1 MSSLYQIVAFDY
13 FCMIKLQISAY
24 KVPKTI
30 KLNRLKKYLYKSLR
44 VLGWIIGILILLILI
59 IFIALQIP
67 VVQNF
72 AKDQAVSYLEGKIK
86 TKVVIDNFEMGF
98 PKKFLLEGVYL
109 EDQKKDTLLYGKKIA
124 VNLNLFG
131 LFNNNLELND
141 IDIDGVVANISRDK
155 EGVFSFDYIADAFSS
170 SEVKKDS
177 AAPMKISLKDIE
189 LNKIRVSYND
199 ELTKNFANV
208 SLNHFD
214 TKVENFD
221 LQNLDFNVPKIT
233 IDGFRASLKQGIVEK
248 VAKETEIAVKEQA
261 ETNVLKINVE
271 EINLTKIFLDY
282 TSESGN
288 IKTVTDLAA
297 LNVLI
302 NTIDLEKQI
311 LDIKELRLTDTKSSL
326 AMTKKEQIKKLK
338 NEVITAAEKDTL
350 VPRNNWQVQLNSVK
364 IDSVDFKFD
373 YYNAV
378 ASRKGIDYKHLDL
391 KGLKLDANTF
401 FYSTQKISGIINNLK
416 IKDKSGVQIDSLTTD
431 FFYGNQGSYLKKLY
445 LKTPQT
451 ELKNEIIVGYESIS
465 TIGDD
470 VGNLA
475 LNATLKG
482 SQIGFKDILL
492 FAPDLEKSNPFKS
505 HPNAILKINS
515 RIAGKVNDFRIPNLE
530 LSGIGTTKI
539 VASGHVTGL
548 PNVNKMILNLDLKNF
563 ESSAKDLNDFLP
575 AGTIPKNIQLPS
587 RFTVNGKFNGGL
599 NNFKTDLKLKSTSG
613 NATIK
618 AMFDRTKKNAERYDA
633 NVQLDRFDIGRLIRN
648 DSVGIVSVDAKV
660 KGVGL
665 NPKTANATISGIV
678 KQAKFKGYNY
688 TNLNL
693 DGKIAN
699 GSFDAKADM
708 NDPNLTFKLATTGGF
723 KDKYP
728 SVKLKMNLDIA
739 DLNKLN
745 LHAGAL
751 KIKGNIVADVPTA
764 DLDFLNARID
774 LTNINYADG
783 KEQIVLDSIK
793 IRATATA
800 EKNTISLQSQ
810 FASADVDGQFK
821 LSEIGAALQ
830 NSIAKYFDANPT
842 AKKQKTGTQNLAFKI
857 NIKDDPTLQK
867 IIPNLT
873 SLQPVE
879 IVGRYNSV
887 NDTIAIKG
895 KIPKIVYN
903 GNTISGAVIDV
914 NTKGDSLVYDVV
926 VDDISN
932 KSFGLPYTKISGTVA
947 NNVANYDLLLK
958 DAKNKDQYAIS
969 GTLEAKDNNNTI
981 KLNSD
986 NFLLNYEKWTIPSDN
1001 SVVLNDKGLLVD
1013 NFILENN
1020 GSSIKVQS
1028 QNKKPN
1034 APLEIKLDNFDITTI
1049 TNIIKNENLDA
1060 TGILDGQVLLKNL
1073 QNKTLFTA
1081 DLNVANFTF
1090 NKDTVGN
1097 IAIKVDNNV
1106 SNIYNAK
1113 VAITGNGN
1121 QVNLDGIY
1129 TEDSETFDMV
1139 LDLEKLN
1146 MKSIQGF
1153 TMGNLTKSVGFLS
1166 GKFTVKGTAKNPDV
1180 NGTLDF
1186 NDVGFNV
1193 KQLNSNFK
1201 NINDQIVINQKGIV
1215 FDDFEISDEN
1225 DNKLF
1230 VKGEVLTQNFR
1241 DYGFDLK
1248 IDADNFR
1255 AVNSG
1260 PQDNDVFYGKLFL
1273 DTKLSVKG
1281 DLDQPIVEGTIKI
1294 NKDTDFTIVLPQSDP
1309 SIADR
1314 EGIVEF
1320 IDQDNPPLFDKLTLS
1335 DTLSQTKLRGIIASA
1350 QIEIVKEAAISI
1362 IIDKGNGDYLKLQ
1375 GEAQLNGGIDASGK
1389 TTLTGR
1395 YEFTE
1400 GSYEMTFNVIK
1411 RKFDIKKGSYILWT
1425 GEPTDAEVN
1434 ITAVYK
1440 TDASPIDLLE
1450 DQLGSLTAGARNT
1463 YKQKIPFETE
1473 LIMKGELLKPEI
1485 TFDIVLPD
1493 GNNSVSTEIIN
1504 ATKLKLEQI
1513 RQQPSELNKQV
1524 FALLL
1529 LNRFIGENPFS
1540 SEVGGTDAGTLAR
1553 QSASKILSQQLNN
1566 LASDLIDGVELNFDL
1581 ESTDDYT
1588 TGQKANK
1595 TDLNV
1600 GVSKKLLNDRLK
1612 VTVGSTI
1619 GLEGPQQ
1626 ANQET
1631 SKIAGDVALDY
1642 QLTKDGRYRVRA
1654 YRKNDYQVALQG
1666 QVVETGVAFIIT
1678 FDYNKFRELFHR
1690 SQEEKEAKQRLKE
1703 QKEREKAKEK
1713 NQDKSQDKE
1722 TEKEAVEDAQKD
1734 K

>member
-1 MSSLYQIVAFDY
+1 M
-13 FCMIKLQISAY
+13 
-24 KVPKTI
+24 
-30 KLNRLKKYLYKSLR
+30 KKYTYKTLR
-44 VLGWIIGILILLILI
+44 VIAWIFGILILLILVL
-59 IFIALQIP
+59 FIAIQIP
-67 VVQNF
+67 AVQNF
-72 AKDQAVSYLEGKIK
+72 AKDKAVSYLEGKIK

-98 PKKFLLEGVYL
+98 PKKFILEGVYL
-109 EDQKKDTLLYGKKIA
+109 ENQQKDTLLYGKKIA

-131 LFNNNLELND
+131 LINNKLQLND
-141 IDIDGVVANISRDK
+141 IDIDGVVANISRDNK
-155 EGVFSFDYIADAFSS
+155 GVFSFDYITEAFASE
-170 SEVKKDS
+170 EVKKDS
-177 AAPMKISLKDIE
+177 SAPMVISLNTIE
-189 LNKIRVSYND
+189 LNKIRINYD
-199 ELTKNFANV
+199 DDFTKNFANI

-221 LQNLDFNVPKIT
+221 LQKLDFNVPTIT
-233 IDGFRASLKQGIVEK
+233 IDGFRAKLKQGIVEK

-261 ETNVLKINVE
+261 ETNTLKLNVE
-271 EINLTKIFLDY
+271 EINLSQIYLDY

-288 IKTVTDLAA
+288 IKTVTDLAS
-297 LNVLI
+297 LKVLI
-302 NTIDLEKQI
+302 NAIDLEKQI
-311 LDIKELRLTDTKSSL
+311 VDIKEIKLTNTKSSL
-326 AMTKKEQIKKLK
+326 AMTKKEQVNQVKT
-338 NEVITAAEKDTL
+338 EVQTDTITTQ
-350 VPRNNWQVQLNSVK
+350 NNWQLKLNSIK

-373 YYNAV
+373 DYNSV
-378 ASRKGIDYKHLDL
+378 AIQKGIDYKHLDL
-391 KGLKLDANTF
+391 KGLKLDATTF
-401 FYSTQKISGIINNLK
+401 FYSEKMISGTINNFK
-416 IKDKSGVQIDSLTTD
+416 FSDKSGVQVDSLTTD

-451 ELKNEIIVGYESIS
+451 ELKNEIIVGYESIN

-470 VGNLA
+470 IGDLA
-475 LNATLKG
+475 LNATLEG
-482 SQIGFKDILL
+482 SQIGFKDILF
-492 FAPDLEKSNPFKS
+492 FAPDLAKSNPFKAN
-505 HPNAILKINS
+505 PNAILKINS
-515 RIAGKVNDFRIPNLE
+515 RISGKVNDFKIPNLE
-530 LSGIGTTKI
+530 LSGIGTTKV
-539 VASGHVTGL
+539 VASGTVTGL
-548 PNVNKMILNLDLKNF
+548 PDVEKMNLVLDLKNF
-563 ESSAKDLNDFLP
+563 QSSAKDLNDFLP
-575 AGTIPKNIQLPS
+575 AGTIPSNIQLPKNFS
-587 RFTVNGKFNGGL
+587 VSGKFNGGI
-599 NNFKTDLKLKSTSG
+599 NNFNTDLQLKSSSG

-618 AMFDRTKKNAERYDA
+618 ALFDRTRKNAERYNA
-633 NVQLDRFDIGRLIRN
+633 TVNLDRFDLGRLLRN
-648 DSVGIVSVDAKV
+648 DSIGKISINAKV

-665 NPKTANATISGIV
+665 NPKTANATISGTV
-678 KQAKFKGYNY
+678 KQAQFNRYNY

-693 DGKIAN
+693 DGSIAN
-699 GSFDAKADM
+699 GTFDVKADM
-708 NDPNLTFKLATTGGF
+708 NDPNLTFKLATSGGF

-728 SVKLKMNLDIA
+728 AVKLKMNLDIA

-745 LHAGAL
+745 LHAGPL

-774 LTNINYADG
+774 LTDLVYANE
-783 KEQIVLDSIK
+783 KEQVALDSIK
-793 IRATATA
+793 IRAIATA
-800 EKNTISLQSQ
+800 EKNTITLQSQ
-810 FASADVDGQFK
+810 FANADIDGQFK
-821 LSEIGAALQ
+821 LSEIGTALQ
-830 NSIAKYFDANPT
+830 NSIAKYFDANPN
-842 AKKQKTGTQNLAFKI
+842 AKKKATTDQQLAFKI

-926 VDDISN
+926 VDDISMA
-932 KSFGLPYTKISGTVA
+932 SFGLPYTKISGTVA
-947 NNVANYDLLLK
+947 NNIANYDLLLK
-958 DAKNKDQYAIS
+958 DAKGKDQYAIS
-969 GTLEAKDNNNTI
+969 GNLETKDNNNTV

-986 NFLLNYEKWTIPSDN
+986 NFLLNYEKWIIPNDN
-1001 SVVLNDKGLLVD
+1001 SVVLNEKGLTID
-1013 NFILENN
+1013 NFNLKNN
-1020 GSSIKVQS
+1020 GSAIKVQS
-1028 QNKKPN
+1028 QSKMPN
-1034 APLEIKLDNFDITTI
+1034 APIEVAFEKFDITTI
-1049 TNIIKNENLDA
+1049 TNVIKKENLDA
-1060 TGILDGQVLLKNL
+1060 SGVLDGTILLKNL
-1073 QNKTLFTA
+1073 KDNPLFTA
-1081 DLNVANFTF
+1081 DLNIENFTF

-1097 IAIKVDNNV
+1097 IGIKVDNTVAN
-1106 SNIYNAK
+1106 NYDAK

-1121 QVNLDGIY
+1121 EVNLNGTY
-1129 TEDSETFDMV
+1129 KADSKTFDLL
-1139 LDLEKLN
+1139 LDLEKLS

-1153 TMGNLTKSVGFLS
+1153 TMGNLTKSEGFLS
-1166 GKFTVKGTAKNPDV
+1166 GKFTVKGTSEAPAI

-1186 NDVGFNV
+1186 NAVGFNV
-1193 KQLNSNFK
+1193 KQLNSTFK
-1201 NINDQIVINQKGIV
+1201 DINDKIVIDQQGIA
-1215 FDDFEISDEN
+1215 FNDFEISDAN

-1230 VKGEVLTQNFR
+1230 VKGAVLTQNFR
-1241 DYGFDLK
+1241 DYGFDLN
-1248 IDADNFR
+1248 IEANNFR

-1260 PQDNDVFYGKLFL
+1260 PQDNDVYYGKLFL

-1281 DLDQPIVEGTIKI
+1281 DLNQPVVEGTIKI

-1320 IDQDNPPLFDKLTLS
+1320 IDQDNPPLFDKLTVS
-1335 DTLSQTKLRGIIASA
+1335 DTLAQTKLKGIIASA
-1350 QIEIVKEAAISI
+1350 NIEIVEEAAISI
-1362 IIDKGNGDYLKLQ
+1362 VIDKGNGDFLKLK
-1375 GEAQLNGGIDASGK
+1375 GEAQLTGGIDASGK

-1411 RKFDIKKGSYILWT
+1411 RKFDIKEGSYILWT
-1425 GEPTDAEVN
+1425 GEPTDADVN
-1434 ITAVYK
+1434 ITAIYK
-1440 TDASPIDLLE
+1440 TEAAPIDLVE
-1450 DQLGSLTAGARNT
+1450 DQLGTSTAGIRNT

-1473 LIMKGELLKPEI
+1473 LIMKGELLQPEI

-1493 GNNSVSTEIIN
+1493 GNNSVSTDIIN

-1513 RQQPSELNKQV
+1513 RQEPSELNKQV

-1540 SEVGGTDAGTLAR
+1540 SEAGGADAGSLAR

-1581 ESTDDYT
+1581 ESTEDYT
-1588 TGQKANK
+1588 TGEKANK

-1600 GVSKKLLNDRLK
+1600 GVSKSLLNDRLK

-1631 SKIAGDVALDY
+1631 NKIAGDVALDY

-1678 FDYNKFRELFHR
+1678 FDYDKFRELFHR
-1690 SQEEKEAKQRLKE
+1690 SKEEKEAKERMKE
-1703 QKEREKAKEK
+1703 QKLREKAKDQLE
-1713 NQDKSQDKE
+1713 
-1722 TEKEAVEDAQKD
+1722 EKEAKKEVEVDSQKE

>member
-1 MSSLYQIVAFDY
+1 M
-13 FCMIKLQISAY
+13 
-24 KVPKTI
+24 
-30 KLNRLKKYLYKSLR
+30 
-44 VLGWIIGILILLILI
+44 
-59 IFIALQIP
+59 
-67 VVQNF
+67 QNF
-72 AKDQAVSYLEGKIK
+72 AKDKAVSYLEGKIK
-86 TKVVIDNFEMGF
+86 TKVAIDNFEMGF

-131 LFNNNLELND
+131 LLNNKLELND
-141 IDIDGVVANISRDK
+141 IDIDGVVANISRDNK
-155 EGVFSFDYIADAFSS
+155 GVFSFDYITDAFASN
-170 SEVKKDS
+170 EVKKDS
-177 AAPMKISLKDIE
+177 SSPMEISLKDIE
-189 LNKIRVSYND
+189 LNKIRINYD
-199 ELTKNFANV
+199 DDLTKNFAKV

-214 TKVENFD
+214 TEVKNFD
-221 LQNLDFNVPKIT
+221 LQKLDFNVPKIT
-233 IDGFRASLKQGIVEK
+233 IDGFRANLKQGIVEK

-282 TSESGN
+282 TSESGHM
-288 IKTVTDLAA
+288 KTVTDLAS

-311 LDIKELRLTDTKSSL
+311 LDIKEIRLTNTKSSL
-326 AMTKKEQIKKLK
+326 AMTKKQQVIKEKEQIHPLE
-338 NEVITAAEKDTL
+338 NDTL
-350 VPRNNWQVQLNSVK
+350 IARNNWQLKLKSVK

-373 YYNAV
+373 DYNAV
-378 ASRKGIDYKHLDL
+378 ASSKGIDYKHLDL
-391 KGLKLDANTF
+391 KGLKLDASTF
-401 FYSTQKISGIINNLK
+401 FYSEKMISGVINNFK
-416 IKDKSGVQIDSLTTD
+416 IKDKSGVQVDSLTTD

-465 TIGDD
+465 TIGDNLGD
-470 VGNLA
+470 LA
-475 LNATLKG
+475 LNATLEG
-482 SQIGFKDILL
+482 SKIGFKDILF
-492 FAPDLEKSNPFKS
+492 FAPDLAKSNPFKS
-505 HPNAILKINS
+505 HPNAILKVNS
-515 RIAGKVNDFRIPNLE
+515 RISGKVNDFRIPNLE

-548 PNVNKMILNLDLKNF
+548 PDIQKTYLDLDLKNF
-563 ESSAKDLNDFLP
+563 ESTAKDLKDFLP
-575 AGTIPKNIQLPS
+575 AGTLPSNIQLPN
-587 RFTVNGKFNGGL
+587 RFSVNGKFNGSI
-599 NNFKTDLKLKSTSG
+599 NNFNTDLKLKSSSG

-618 AMFDRTKKNAERYDA
+618 AMFDRTRKNAERYDA
-633 NVQLDRFDIGRLIRN
+633 VVNLDRFDIGRLIKN
-648 DSVGIVSVDAKV
+648 DSVGIVSIDAKV
-660 KGVGL
+660 KGTGL
-665 NPKTANATISGIV
+665 DPKTANATVSGIV
-678 KQAKFKGYNY
+678 KQAQFNGYNY

-693 DGKIAN
+693 DGKIADGN
-699 GSFDAKADM
+699 FDAKADM
-708 NDPNLTFKLATTGGF
+708 NDPNLTFKLATSGGF

-728 SVKLKMNLDIA
+728 AVKLKMNLDIA

-745 LHAGAL
+745 LHAGPL

-774 LTNINYADG
+774 LTDINYANGED
-783 KEQIVLDSIK
+783 QIVLDSIK
-793 IRATATA
+793 IRAIATA

-810 FASADVDGQFK
+810 FANANVEGQFK
-821 LSEIGAALQ
+821 LSEIGQALQ
-830 NSIAKYFDANPT
+830 NSISKYFDTNPD
-842 AKKQKTGTQNLAFKI
+842 AKKTKTGEQQFVFDL
-857 NIKDDPTLQK
+857 NIKEDPTLQK
-867 IIPNLT
+867 LIPNLT
-873 SLQPVE
+873 SLQPVS
-879 IVGRYNSV
+879 IKGKYNSV
-887 NDTIAIKG
+887 NDTIEIKG
-895 KIPKIVYN
+895 NIPKIVYN
-903 GNTISGAVIDV
+903 GNTISGAMIDV
-914 NTKGDSLVYDVV
+914 NTKGDSLVYNVV

-932 KSFGLPYTKISGTVA
+932 ASFGLPYTKISGTVA

-958 DAKNKDQYAIS
+958 DIKNVDQYSIS
-969 GTLEAKDNNNTI
+969 GTLEAKDNNNTV

-986 NFLLNYEKWTIPSDN
+986 NFLLNYEKWTIPNDN
-1001 SVVLNDKGLLVD
+1001 SIVLNDKGLLVN
-1013 NFILENN
+1013 NFRLEHD

-1028 QNKKPN
+1028 QNQKPN
-1034 APLEIKLDNFDITTI
+1034 APLEIELDQFDITTI
-1049 TNIIKNENLDA
+1049 TNIVKNENLDA
-1060 TGILDGQVLLKNL
+1060 TGILDGKVLLKNL
-1073 QNKTLFTA
+1073 DNKTLFTA
-1081 DLNVANFTF
+1081 DLNVENFTF

-1097 IAIKVDNNV
+1097 IAIKVDNNQGSV
-1106 SNIYNAK
+1106 YDAR
-1113 VAITGNGN
+1113 VDITGNGN
-1121 QVNLDGIY
+1121 DVKLGGVYQA
-1129 TEDSETFDMV
+1129 DSETFDLA
-1139 LDLEKLN
+1139 LDLQKLN

-1153 TMGNLTKSVGFLS
+1153 TMGNLTKSEGYLS
-1166 GKFTVKGTAKNPDV
+1166 GQFTVSGTAKEPMV
-1180 NGTLDF
+1180 NGDLNF

-1193 KQLNSNFK
+1193 TQLNSNFK
-1201 NINDQIVINQKGIV
+1201 NINDKIVINQRGII
-1215 FDDFEISDEN
+1215 FDDFEVSDEN

-1241 DYGFDLK
+1241 DYGFDLN
-1248 IDADNFR
+1248 IEADNFR

-1260 PQDNDVFYGKLFL
+1260 AQDNDVYYGKLFL

-1281 DLDQPIVEGTIKI
+1281 DLNKPVIDGNVKI

-1314 EGIVEF
+1314 EGIIEF

-1335 DTLSQTKLRGIIASA
+1335 DTLSQTKMRGIEASV
-1350 QIEIVKEAAISI
+1350 QIEIDKEATLSVV
-1362 IIDKGNGDYLKLQ
+1362 IDKGNGDYLKLK
-1375 GEAQLNGGIDASGK
+1375 GEAQLIGGIDASGK

-1400 GSYEMTFNVIK
+1400 GSYDMTFNVIK
-1411 RKFDIKKGSYILWT
+1411 RKFDIKKGSYIQWT
-1425 GEPTDAEVN
+1425 GEPTDADVN

-1440 TDASPIDLLE
+1440 TDASPIDLVE
-1450 DQLGSLTAGARNT
+1450 DQLGSISASVRNT

-1473 LIMKGELLKPEI
+1473 LIMKGELMKPEI
-1485 TFDIVLPD
+1485 TFDIILPE

-1504 ATKLKLEQI
+1504 TTKTKLAQI

-1524 FALLL
+1524 FAILL

-1540 SEVGGTDAGTLAR
+1540 SEAGGADAGSLAR

-1588 TGQKANK
+1588 TGKRENK

-1600 GVSKKLLNDRLK
+1600 GVSKRLLNDRLK

-1642 QLTKDGRYRVRA
+1642 QLSKDGRYRVRA

-1678 FDYNKFRELFHR
+1678 FDYNKFSELFHR
-1690 SQEEKEAKQRLKE
+1690 SKEEKEARAKQKE
-1703 QKEREKAKEK
+1703 QEKRRK
-1713 NQDKSQDKE
+1713 
-1722 TEKEAVEDAQKD
+1722 EKEAREDKEEDKKIEEDAQKD

>member
-1 MSSLYQIVAFDY
+1 M
-13 FCMIKLQISAY
+13 
-24 KVPKTI
+24 PETI
-30 KLNRLKKYLYKSLR
+30 KITRLKKYFYKTLR
-44 VLGWIIGILILLILI
+44 VFAWIIGILILLILVL
-59 IFIALQIP
+59 FIAIQIP

-72 AKDQAVSYLEGKIK
+72 AKDKAVSYLEEKIK

-98 PKKFLLEGVYL
+98 PKKFVLEGVYL
-109 EDQKKDTLLYGKKIA
+109 ENQKKDTLLYGKKIA
-124 VNLNLFG
+124 VNINIFG
-131 LFNNNLELND
+131 LINNKLQLND
-141 IDIDGVVANISRDK
+141 IDIDGIVANISRDNK
-155 EGVFSFDYIADAFSS
+155 GTFSFDYIVDAFASK
-170 SEVKKDS
+170 EVKKDS
-177 AAPMKISLKDIE
+177 SAPMEISLNTIE
-189 LNKIRVSYND
+189 LNKIRINYD
-199 ELTKNFANV
+199 DDFTKNFAKV

-221 LQNLDFNVPKIT
+221 LQKLDFNVPKIT
-233 IDGFRASLKQGIVEK
+233 IDGFRANLKQGIVEK
-248 VAKETEIAVKEQA
+248 VAKETAEIVEEQA
-261 ETNVLKINVE
+261 ETNVLKLNVE
-271 EINLTKIFLDY
+271 EINLSKIYLDY

-288 IKTVTDLAA
+288 MKTVTDLAS

-302 NTIDLEKQI
+302 NAIDLEKQI
-311 LDIKELRLTDTKSSL
+311 VDIKEIRLTNTKSSL
-326 AMTKKEQIKKLK
+326 AMTKKEQVKQIKS
-338 NEVITAAEKDTL
+338 EVETDTITSQ
-350 VPRNNWQVQLNSVK
+350 NNWQLKLNSIK

-373 YYNAV
+373 DFNSV
-378 ASRKGIDYKHLDL
+378 ANQKGIDYKHLDL
-391 KGLKLDANTF
+391 KGLKLNADTF
-401 FYSTQKISGIINNLK
+401 FYSSKMISGTINDFKLA
-416 IKDKSGVQIDSLTTD
+416 DKSGVQVDSLTTN

-451 ELKNEIIVGYESIS
+451 ELKNEIIIGYESIT

-470 VGNLA
+470 IGDLA
-475 LNATLKG
+475 LNATLEG

-492 FAPDLEKSNPFKS
+492 FAPDLAKSNPFKS
-505 HPNAILKINS
+505 NPNAILKINS
-515 RIAGKVNDFRIPNLE
+515 RISGKVNNFKIPNLE

-539 VASGHVTGL
+539 AASGTVTGL
-548 PNVNKMILNLDLKNF
+548 PDVQKMNLVLDLKNF
-563 ESSAKDLNDFLP
+563 QSSAKDLKDFLP
-575 AGTIPKNIQLPS
+575 SGTIPSNIQLPKTFS
-587 RFTVNGKFNGGL
+587 VSGKFNGGI
-599 NNFKTDLKLKSTSG
+599 NNFKTDLKLKSSSG

-618 AMFDRTKKNAERYDA
+618 ALFDRTRKNAERYDA
-633 NVQLDRFDIGRLIRN
+633 VVYLDRFDLGYLLKN
-648 DSVGIVSVDAKV
+648 DSIGKISLDAKV

-665 NPKTANATISGIV
+665 NPKTANATVSGNV
-678 KQAKFKGYNY
+678 KQAQFNGYNY

-693 DGKIAN
+693 DGTIAD
-699 GSFDAKADM
+699 GSFDVKADM
-708 NDPNLTFKLATTGGF
+708 NDPNLTFKLATSGGF

-728 SVKLKMNLDIA
+728 AVKLKMNLDIA
-739 DLNKLN
+739 DLEKLN
-745 LHAGAL
+745 LHAGPL

-774 LTNINYADG
+774 FTNINWANE

-793 IRATATA
+793 IRAIATA
-800 EKNTISLQSQ
+800 EKNTITLQSQ
-810 FASADVDGQFK
+810 FANAEIDGQFK

-842 AKKQKTGTQNLAFKI
+842 AKKTKTGEQNLAFKI

-873 SLQPVE
+873 SLQPFE
-879 IVGRYNSV
+879 IAGRYNSV
-887 NDTIAIKG
+887 NDTIVIKG

-903 GNTISGAVIDV
+903 GNTISGAMIDV
-914 NTKGDSLVYDVV
+914 NTKGDSLVYNVV

-932 KSFGLPYTKISGTVA
+932 ASFGLPYTKISGTVA

-958 DAKNKDQYAIS
+958 DAKGKDQYAIA

-981 KLNSD
+981 KLNSE
-986 NFLLNYEKWTIPSDN
+986 NFLLNYEKWTIPNEN
-1001 SVVLNDKGLLVD
+1001 SVVISEKGLLIN
-1013 NFILENN
+1013 NFNLSKD

-1028 QNKKPN
+1028 QQNVPN
-1034 APLEIKLDNFDITTI
+1034 APLEVELVDFDLTTI
-1049 TNIIKNENLDA
+1049 TNIVKKENLEA
-1060 TGILDGQVLLKNL
+1060 TGLLNGKVLLKDLKN
-1073 QNKTLFTA
+1073 NPLFTA
-1081 DLNVANFTF
+1081 DLNIENFTF

-1106 SNIYNAK
+1106 ASVYDAK

-1121 QVNLDGIY
+1121 QVDLNGTY
-1129 TEDSETFDMV
+1129 KADSSTFDLV

-1153 TMGNLTKSVGFLS
+1153 TMGNLTKSEGYLS
-1166 GKFTVKGTAKNPDV
+1166 GKFTVKGTPDNPAI
-1180 NGTLDF
+1180 NGDLNF

-1193 KQLNSNFK
+1193 TQLNSKFK
-1201 NINDQIVINQKGIV
+1201 NINDKIVINQRGIN
-1215 FDDFEISDEN
+1215 FDNFEINDEN
-1225 DNKLF
+1225 NNKLI
-1230 VKGEVLTQNFR
+1230 VQGDVLTQNFR
-1241 DYGFDLK
+1241 DYGFDLN
-1248 IDADNFR
+1248 IEADNFK

-1260 PQDNDVFYGKLFL
+1260 PQDNDVYYGKLFL
-1273 DTKLSVKG
+1273 DTKMTVKG
-1281 DLDQPIVEGTIKI
+1281 DLNQPVVEGTIKI

-1320 IDQDNPPLFDKLTLS
+1320 IDQDNPPMFDKLTVS

-1350 QIEIVKEAAISI
+1350 NIEIVEEAAISI
-1362 IIDKGNGDYLKLQ
+1362 VIDKGNGDFLKLK
-1375 GEAQLNGGIDASGK
+1375 GEAQLTGGIDASGK

-1425 GEPTDAEVN
+1425 GEPTDADVN

-1440 TDASPIDLLE
+1440 TDASPIDLIE
-1450 DQLGSLTAGARNT
+1450 NQLNDMEASVRNT

-1504 ATKLKLEQI
+1504 ATKAKLAEI

-1540 SEVGGTDAGTLAR
+1540 SEAGGSDANSLAR

-1566 LASDLIDGVELNFDL
+1566 LAGDLIGGVELNFDL
-1581 ESTDDYT
+1581 ESTEDYT
-1588 TGQKANK
+1588 TGQKENR

-1600 GVSKKLLNDRLK
+1600 GVSKQLLDDRLT
-1612 VTVGSTI
+1612 VTVGSSF

-1626 ANQET
+1626 ANQQT
-1631 SKIAGDVALDY
+1631 NKIAGDVSLDY
-1642 QLTKDGRYRVRA
+1642 KLSKDGRYRVRA

-1678 FDYNKFRELFHR
+1678 FDYDKFRELFHR
-1690 SQEEKEAKQRLKE
+1690 TEEEKQAKAKAKE
-1703 QKEREKAKEK
+1703 QEKIRKAKEK
-1713 NQDKSQDKE
+1713 AQEKAD
-1722 TEKEAVEDAQKD
+1722 EKEQEEDSQKD

>member
-1 MSSLYQIVAFDY
+1 M
-13 FCMIKLQISAY
+13 
-24 KVPKTI
+24 
-30 KLNRLKKYLYKSLR
+30 KKYFYRTLR
-44 VLGWIIGILILLILI
+44 VFAWIIGILILLILVV
-59 IFIALQIP
+59 FIAVQIP

-72 AKDQAVSYLEGKIK
+72 AKDQAVSYVEGKIK

-109 EDQKKDTLLYGKKIA
+109 ENQQKDTLLYGKKIA
-124 VNLNLFG
+124 VNFNLFG
-131 LFNNNLELND
+131 LFNNKLEFND
-141 IDIDGVVANISRDK
+141 IDVDGLVANISRDNN
-155 EGVFSFDYIADAFSS
+155 GAFNFDYITDAFASKD
-170 SEVKKDS
+170 VKKDS
-177 AAPMKISLKDIE
+177 SAPMQISLNTIE
-189 LNKIRVSYND
+189 LNKIRINYED
-199 ELTKNFANV
+199 DFTKNFAKV

-233 IDGFRASLKQGIVEK
+233 IDGFRANLKQGIVEK
-248 VAKETEIAVKEQA
+248 VAKETEIAIKEQA
-261 ETNVLKINVE
+261 ESNVLKINVE
-271 EINLTKIFLDY
+271 EINLSKIYLDY
-282 TSESGN
+282 LSESGN
-288 IKTVTDLAA
+288 MKTVTDLAS
-297 LNVLI
+297 LHILI
-302 NTIDLEKQI
+302 NAIDLEKQI
-311 LDIKELRLTDTKSSL
+311 LDIKEIRLSNTKSTL
-326 AMTKKEQIKKLK
+326 AMTKKEQVKVVKE
-338 NEVITAAEKDTL
+338 EVNSLEKDTL
-350 VPRNNWQVQLNSVK
+350 IPRNNWQLKLNTVVV
-364 IDSVDFKFD
+364 DSVDFKFD
-373 YYNAV
+373 DYNSVAV
-378 ASRKGIDYKHLDL
+378 KRGIDYKHLDL
-391 KGLKLDANTF
+391 KGLKLDATTF
-401 FYSTQKISGIINNLK
+401 FYSEKMISGTINNFKLT
-416 IKDKSGVQIDSLTTD
+416 DKSGVQVDSLTTD

-451 ELKNEIIVGYESIS
+451 ELKNEIIIGYESIK

-470 VGNLA
+470 IGDLA
-475 LNATLKG
+475 LNATLEG
-482 SQIGFKDILL
+482 SQIGFKDILF
-492 FAPDLEKSNPFKS
+492 FAPDLANSNPFKS
-505 HPNAILKINS
+505 NPNAILKVNS
-515 RIAGKVNDFRIPNLE
+515 RISGKVNNFKIPNLE

-539 VASGHVTGL
+539 VASGTVTGL
-548 PNVNKMILNLDLKNF
+548 PDVQKMNLVLDLKNF

-575 AGTIPKNIQLPS
+575 SGTIPSNIQLPS
-587 RFTVNGKFNGGL
+587 RFTVNGKFNGGI
-599 NNFKTDLKLKSTSG
+599 NNFKTDLRLKSSSG

-618 AMFDRTKKNAERYDA
+618 AMFDRSRKNAERYDA
-633 NVQLDRFDIGRLIRN
+633 VVSLDRFDIGRLIRN
-648 DSVGIVSVDAKV
+648 DSVGIVSIDAKV
-660 KGVGL
+660 KGIGL
-665 NPKTANATISGIV
+665 NPKTANATVAGLV
-678 KQAKFKGYNY
+678 KQAQFNGYNY

-693 DGKIAN
+693 DGSIAN
-699 GSFDAKADM
+699 GTFDAKADM
-708 NDPNLTFKLATTGGF
+708 NDPNLTFKLATSGGF

-728 SVKLKMNLDIA
+728 AIKLKMNVDIA
-739 DLNKLN
+739 DLDKLN
-745 LHAGAL
+745 LHAGPL

-764 DLDFLNARID
+764 DLDFLNGRID
-774 LTNINYADG
+774 LTDFTYADG
-783 KEQIVLDSIK
+783 TNQIALDTIK
-793 IRATATA
+793 IRAIATA
-800 EKNTISLQSQ
+800 EKNTITLQSQ
-810 FASADVDGQFK
+810 FANADVDGQFK
-821 LSEIGAALQ
+821 LSEIGQAIQ
-830 NSIAKYFDANPT
+830 NSISKYFDANPT
-842 AKKQKTGTQNLAFKI
+842 AKKIKTGPQQLAFKI
-857 NIKDDPTLQK
+857 NITDDPTLLK

-879 IVGRYNSV
+879 IIGKYNSV
-887 NDTIAIKG
+887 NDTIDIKG

-914 NTKGDSLVYDVV
+914 NTKGDSLVYNVV

-932 KSFGLPYTKISGTVA
+932 ASFGLPYTKISGTVS

-969 GTLEAKDNNNTI
+969 GNLEAKDSNNTVKI
-981 KLNSD
+981 NSD

-1001 SVVLNDKGLLVD
+1001 SIVLNDKGLLVN
-1013 NFILENN
+1013 NFKLENN

-1028 QNKKPN
+1028 QNQKPN
-1034 APLEIKLDNFDITTI
+1034 APLEIELDQFDITTI
-1049 TNIIKNENLDA
+1049 TNIIKNENLDV
-1060 TGILDGQVLLKNL
+1060 TGVLDGNVLLKNL
-1073 QNKTLFTA
+1073 DHKTLFTA
-1081 DLNVANFTF
+1081 DLNVENFTF

-1097 IAIKVDNNV
+1097 IAVKVDNNV
-1106 SNIYNAK
+1106 KNIYNAK

-1121 QVNLDGIY
+1121 QVNLDGTY
-1129 TEDSETFDMV
+1129 KEDSGVFDMV

-1153 TMGNLTKSVGFLS
+1153 TMGNLTKSEGFLS
-1166 GKFTVKGTAKNPDV
+1166 GKFTVKGTAKEPLV
-1180 NGTLDF
+1180 NGDLNF

-1193 KQLNSNFK
+1193 TQLNSTFK
-1201 NINDQIVINQKGIV
+1201 NINDKIVINQKGIV
-1215 FDDFEISDEN
+1215 FNDFEVSDEN

-1241 DYGFDLK
+1241 DYGFNLN
-1248 IDADNFR
+1248 IDANNFR

-1260 PQDNDVFYGKLFL
+1260 PQDNEVYYGKLFL
-1273 DTKLSVKG
+1273 DTSLSVKG
-1281 DLDQPIVEGTIKI
+1281 DLNRPIVEGTIKI
-1294 NKDTDFTIVLPQSDP
+1294 NEDTDFTIVLPQSDP

-1320 IDQDNPPLFDKLTLS
+1320 IDQDNPPLFDKLTVS
-1335 DTLSQTKLRGIIASA
+1335 DTLSQTKVRGVEASV
-1350 QIEIVKEAAISI
+1350 QIEIVKEAAISV
-1362 IIDKGNGDYLKLQ
+1362 IIDKGNGDYLKLK

-1400 GSYEMTFNVIK
+1400 GSYEMSFNLIK

-1425 GEPTDAEVN
+1425 GEPTDADVN

-1450 DQLGSLTAGARNT
+1450 DQLTGKTAEIRNT

-1473 LIMKGELLKPEI
+1473 LIMKGELLKPDI

-1504 ATKLKLEQI
+1504 MTKVKLIQI
-1513 RQQPSELNKQV
+1513 RQEPSELNKQV

-1540 SEVGGTDAGTLAR
+1540 SESGGGDAGSIAR

-1566 LASDLIDGVELNFDL
+1566 LASDLIDGVQLDFDL
-1581 ESTDDYT
+1581 ESSDDYT
-1588 TGQKANK
+1588 TGQRENK

-1631 SKIAGDVALDY
+1631 SKIAGDVTLEY
-1642 QLTKDGRYRVRA
+1642 QLSKDGRYRVRA

-1678 FDYNKFRELFHR
+1678 LDYNKFRELFHR
-1690 SQEEKEAKQRLKE
+1690 SQAEKDAKAKVKEIEKRQKEKDKLEEKEQIK
-1703 QKEREKAKEK
+1703 
-1713 NQDKSQDKE
+1713 
-1722 TEKEAVEDAQKD
+1722 DAQK
-1734 K
+1734 KNNEQ